1 MDFEKEVKRLQQE
14 HEKDLDCITALT
26 EQIEELNKKLENQKM
41 NDLMLK
47 KQELEK
53 EIDKENYRIFMS
65 TPRTPIQQE
74 QKQEEPKQRT
84 LDEILL
90 QD

>member
-1 MDFEKEVKRLQQE
+1 MD
-14 HEKDLDCITALT
+14 
-26 EQIEELNKKLENQKM
+26 
-41 NDLMLK
+41 DLMLK

>member
-14 HEKDLDCITALT
+14 HEKDLDCIMALT

-74 QKQEEPKQRT
+74 QKQEESRQRT